1 MKHSLRFSRCV
12 ATAAAFLFALG
23 ASAAP
28 VDYAKKLTITVNP
41 ASVGFDAADVANVPV
56 AVRLS
61 ESIAGFDY
69 DDFIVANGGDLL
81 FTDDAGN
88 ALPHEIEKWDTSGES
103 IVWVKMP
110 AFGPGRKLYAYYGG
124 PANAQNAASVWGAY
138 VGVWHMAE
146 ADGTVADATGH
157 GLAATPAGDDTSQ
170 SVATVGPVGNGR
182 VNATDGSANRLDV
195 PYDAQLNLGNTLSFS
210 GWATIYGKHNGG
222 RMVIVTRKYKLWNDG
237 WNVSILQ
244 DSSDDIGY
252 WGQYNNDWGC
262 LAALDVPDLL
272 QNWVHVAVTYNG
284 NTGYMY
290 INGQRWATVRQS
302 DWTANTWIQEATDTD
317 QPLTFGYTGDGNW
330 DDGWSRPF
338 KGAFDEFRLSDGVL
352 SADRIAAEYAAQ
364 TTNALLYS
372 VGSMAAGEATL
383 LSATTYSMVSA
394 DGHNTLSVTGTVASV
409 LGDSAKVFLA
419 VGMAEPKDGDPAAL
433 MTGIATNTVTAP
445 GDTTFTWNGAVLGTK
460 VAFAVMNV
468 VEAGG
473 SVQTNASATTVIT
486 LEDPASYRWVPNAKG
501 LWSDSANWTTS
512 IADGLPRLGY
522 PSYGSTFTVYGN
534 SQTSEIRVDANY
546 ADLKAEERGSTLG
559 WGGDNITFRGVVE
572 GAAIGYPEG
581 SGFKDGQYSNVQIT
595 FDNVALTCGS
605 YHVYSD
611 SSLNM
616 LNGASLTIRWEFLAT
631 GDNASLFVG
640 DGCELYQR
648 GVDGDRF
655 QFSGENASIVISNGT
670 IRANSPRFG
679 ARNDSDTGNVGKTP
693 AGIRF
698 EGDSPR
704 LLITNYAT
712 IPLDIGADIPVV
724 FSIPA
729 TGYAAAPIAKDSTA
743 NRTFA
748 ERSSSIT
755 HGLAFSV
762 DSNSPFFKQ
771 QEQSHLEQP
780 LVDWTYNDTSYPVNT
795 DAISFVPS
803 ARASFAF
810 TPAEAAT
817 KSGVVV
823 TLEKAL
829 ATLVLFR

>member
-1 MKHSLRFSRCV
+1 MKRSLRSSFCFA
-12 ATAAAFLFALG
+12 ATAAVSLLALG

-28 VDYAKKLTITVNP
+28 EDYAKKLILTVNP
-41 ASVGFDAADVANVPV
+41 ARVGANTANVADVPV

-61 ESIAGFDY
+61 SSIDGFSY
-69 DDFIVANGGDLL
+69 ADFLVANGGDLL

-88 ALPHEIEKWDTSGES
+88 VLSHEIEFWDSTGES

-110 AFGPGRKLYAYYGG
+110 SFGPGQKIYAYYGG
-124 PANAQNAASVWGAY
+124 PANAQNAAGIWGDY

-157 GLAATPAGDDTSQ
+157 GLAASPAGDTPFQ
-170 SVATVGPVGNGR
+170 SVATAGPVGNGR
-182 VNATDGSANRLDV
+182 VNATDGSANRLEI
-195 PYDAQLNLGNTLSFS
+195 PYDAQLNLGSTLSFS
-210 GWATIYGKHNGG
+210 GWATLYGTRADG
-222 RMVIVTRKYKLWNDG
+222 RMVIVSHKTILWGEG
-237 WNVSILQ
+237 WNVSILS
-244 DSSDDIGY
+244 DSSNDIGY
-252 WGQYNNDWGC
+252 WGKYNNDWGC

-272 QNWVHVAVTYNG
+272 QNWVHVTVTYSG

-290 INGQRWATVRQS
+290 INGQLWGTVRQN
-302 DWTANTWIQEATDTD
+302 DWTANTWVQEPTDNTN
-317 QPLTFGYTGDGNW
+317 PLAFGYTANGNW

-352 SADRIAAEYAAQ
+352 DADRVKAEYNAQ
-364 TTNALLYS
+364 MPDALLYS
-372 VGSMAAGEATL
+372 VSSMAAGEATL

-394 DGHNTLSVTGTVASV
+394 DGHNTLTVTGTVASV

-433 MTGIATNTVTAP
+433 MVGVATNTVTAA
-445 GDTTFTWNGAVLGTK
+445 GETVFTWDGGVLGTK

-486 LEDPASYRWVPNAKG
+486 LNDPAEYFWKAG
-501 LWSDSANWTTS
+501 ETGYWSDSTKWTTS
-512 IADGLPRLGY
+512 VNDGLPRLGY
-522 PSYGSTFTVYGN
+522 PSYGSRFQTRWG
-534 SQTSEIRVDANY
+534 SQTAEIFVDAAY
-546 ADLKAEERGSTLG
+546 TGLQGGTALG
-559 WGGDNITFRGVVE
+559 WRNDVIAFRGTVE

-581 SGFKDGQYSNVQIT
+581 SGFADGQY
-595 FDNVALTCGS
+595 DNTHIILDGVSLTCGS
-605 YHVYSD
+605 YHVYHD
-611 SSLNM
+611 ASLTM
-616 LNGASLTIRWEFLAT
+616 LNGASLDTRWEFLVQ
-631 GDNASLFVG
+631 DENASLYVG
-640 DGCELYQR
+640 DGCLLNQR
-648 GVDGDRF
+648 GVDGNRF
-655 QFSGENASIVISNGT
+655 QFSGDNASIVISNGI
-670 IRANSPRFG
+670 IRANSFRFG
-679 ARNDSDTGNVGKTP
+679 ARNDSDTGNAGKTP

-704 LLITNYAT
+704 LLITNYAN

-724 FSIPA
+724 FCIPA
-729 TGYAAAPIAKDSTA
+729 DGYDEAPIAKDSTA

-748 ERSSSIT
+748 ERSSSIQ

-771 QEQSHLEQP
+771 QALSHLEQQ
-780 LVDWTYNDTSYPVNT
+780 LVDWSYNGTSYTVNT
-795 DAISFVPS
+795 DAISFVPY

-810 TPAEAAT
+810 TPADAAT

-823 TLEKAL
+823 TLKHEL
-829 ATLVLFR
+829 ATVVLFR